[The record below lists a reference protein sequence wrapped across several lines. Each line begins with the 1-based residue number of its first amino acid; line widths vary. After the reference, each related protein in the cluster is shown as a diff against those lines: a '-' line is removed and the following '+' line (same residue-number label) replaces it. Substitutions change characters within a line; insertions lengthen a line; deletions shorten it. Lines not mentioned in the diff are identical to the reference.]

1 VTVGASREHAT
12 LAVKDS
18 GIGVS
23 KADIERIFARFERA
37 VPNTQYGGLGLG
49 LYITR
54 QIVEAHG
61 GSIRV
66 TSELG
71 AGALFEVELPRLHA
85 SKREER
91 VCHEVAVRAES
102 SQLEAE

>member
-1 VTVGASREHAT
+1 
-12 LAVKDS
+12 
-18 GIGVS
+18 
-23 KADIERIFARFERA
+23 
-37 VPNTQYGGLGLG
+37 VPNSHYGGLGLG

-71 AGALFEVELPRLHA
+71 AGALFEVELPRLATSPGEDRHE
-85 SKREER
+85 RELR
-91 VCHEVAVRAES
+91 VGDSES
-102 SQLEAE
+102 LAK